1 LIVLILRILLI
12 FSVLF
17 FGGMFVAY
25 AFTRNRMYL
34 RLSWHVF
41 RALVVLLVAYG
52 LFYVFSRVLLL

>member
-1 LIVLILRILLI
+1 LLILRILLV
-12 FSVLF
+12 FAALF

-25 AFTRNRMYL
+25 AFTRNKMYL

-41 RALVVLLVAYG
+41 RALVVFLVAYG

>member
-1 LIVLILRILLI
+1 MILRILLV
-12 FSVLF
+12 FSALF
-17 FGGMFVAY
+17 FGGMFAAY
-25 AFTRNRMYL
+25 AFTRNKKYL